1 MDVFVFPLVNVT
13 LFPKTT
19 KPLHIFE
26 PRYIEMIE
34 QSIEQNVPV
43 ALAFVDD
50 PMKIQPILPGD
61 RIHFVREY
69 AGYGFAQVVEKR
81 PQGNLLIFLHGE
93 GKVKLGALK
102 KTDTP
107 YLVCEAEVIGDKS
120 RVHEKNMG
128 ALKALESIL
137 HRWIQ
142 RHIPDPQQQAL
153 FIQQV
158 SGPQEVIGCFASYL
172 IEDYDLQQMTLEMD
186 DINDRIDFLIRLVS
200 SNRILN

>member
-13 LFPKTT
+13 LFPRTT

-34 QSIEQNVPV
+34 QSIEKNFPI
-43 ALAFVDD
+43 ARAFVED
-50 PMKIQPILPGD
+50 PMKIQPVLPGN
-61 RIHFVREY
+61 RIHFVREF

-93 GKVKLGALK
+93 GKVKLGNLK

-107 YLVCEAEVIGDKS
+107 YLVCEAEIVGDKS
-120 RVHEKNMG
+120 KVLEKNLG
-128 ALKALESIL
+128 SLQALESIL

-142 RHIPDPQQQAL
+142 RHIPDPHQQSL
-153 FIQQV
+153 FVQQV
-158 SGPQEVIGCFASYL
+158 VGPLEIIGSFASYL

-186 DINDRIDFLIRLVS
+186 DINDRIEFLVRLVS
-200 SNRILN
+200 SNRILS